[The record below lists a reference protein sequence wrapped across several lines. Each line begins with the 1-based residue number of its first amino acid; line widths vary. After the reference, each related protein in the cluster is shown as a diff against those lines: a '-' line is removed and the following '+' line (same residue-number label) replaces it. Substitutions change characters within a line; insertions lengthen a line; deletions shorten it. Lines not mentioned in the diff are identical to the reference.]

1 MLCWNT
7 VSCNCYAMLP
17 FTFPCNTLE
26 HPGAQFVSVAMQ
38 TQGLTM
44 FVLLLQGHFQIM
56 FNPKVSPLFQKKL
69 SWGMRILY
77 SSGVWS
83 YLCAAI
89 STPTFIVIP
98 LVRSL
103 SQECS
108 DLSCH

>member
-1 MLCWNT
+1 MIIAKQE
-7 VSCNCYAMLP
+7 S
-17 FTFPCNTLE
+17 
-26 HPGAQFVSVAMQ
+26 GSDSGVA
-38 TQGLTM
+38 
-44 FVLLLQGHFQIM
+44 LLQGHFQIM

-98 LVRSL
+98 LVRPL
-103 SQECS
+103 A
-108 DLSCH
+108 